1 MCAVIDTNVW
11 VLLKPARSPANN
23 TLWMHM
29 PLTFA
34 EILSALSHALNI
46 TEGQPRA
53 RSDVV

>member
-1 MCAVIDTNVW
+1 M
-11 VLLKPARSPANN
+11 PAAHN
-23 TLWMHM
+23 TLCMHT